1 MFPVDTDVNVV
12 ALKRVTFSIGMFK
25 REWKKPQTKC
35 SDVYSNVRQSKR
47 RRVNLPDSIDRL
59 DDKKISLHVL

>member
-25 REWKKPQTKC
+25 REWKNLRRNVQMFTQM
-35 SDVYSNVRQSKR
+35 SDK
-47 RRVNLPDSIDRL
+47 VNGEGYIYLL
-59 DDKKISLHVL
+59 A